1 LGDRGVAISNWEAW
15 EVDRLKT
22 HEPHRDRFPLMRPV
36 HYELSEPVGEKTNG
50 GHKGRGLTVNVNSG
64 GMCLLM
70 DHKPELQDVF
80 RVHVPMPILT
90 AQTPTLAEVRW
101 VKALPF
107 HQNGTYFV
115 GVKFLL

>member
-1 LGDRGVAISNWEAW
+1 MALANWEAW
-15 EVDRLKT
+15 EVDRLKA
-22 HEPHRDRFPLMRPV
+22 HEQHRDRFPLMRPV
-36 HYELSEPVGEKTNG
+36 HYELSEPIGSEQTDG
-50 GHKGRGLTVNVNSG
+50 RKGQGLTVNVSSG

-107 HQNGTYFV
+107 YQNGVYVV